1 MGISRPLH
9 ASAPIIGRRGGR
21 GDLGRDKWWTPGWKD
36 EPVRVRDPV
45 CGMTFEA
52 ADAVARERH
61 EGLIFYFCA
70 PGCAHRFRSDPD
82 LYADSVA
89 APPAEGSISAS
100 ERPCPACGSGT
111 RVGSHPADGLGN
123 LSAEEIETLVRNEWR
138 RRLGRR
144 RYAGVHPRAA
154 VRWSLLAVL
163 RPEEDQAP
171 LAVAAALRAEAVRH
185 RGSGPFD
192 AEVELD
198 NLMQALATVLRL
210 AGRGPERVAEAHRR
224 IAACLHG
231 LEDSPR
237 RQIPSGDSTSW

>member
-1 MGISRPLH
+1 M
-9 ASAPIIGRRGGR
+9 
-21 GDLGRDKWWTPGWKD
+21 
-36 EPVRVRDPV
+36 RVRDPV

-70 PGCAHRFRSDPD
+70 PGCAHRFRADPD
-82 LYADSVA
+82 LYADTVA
-89 APPAEGSISAS
+89 APPAEASVSVSAS

-111 RVGSHPADGLGN
+111 RVGSDPGDGLGN

-138 RRLGRR
+138 RGLGRR

-163 RPEEDQAP
+163 RPGEDRAP

-185 RGSGPFD
+185 RGGGPFD

-198 NLMQALATVLRL
+198 HLMQALATVLRL
-210 AGRGPERVAEAHRR
+210 AGRGPERVADAHRL

-231 LEDSPR
+231 LEDLPR
-237 RQIPSGDSTSW
+237 GPIPSGDGTSW